1 MKSMKKLNISVKA
14 TIALFAI
21 LGLSLTSCETKQ
33 DVKTDIDQLR
43 NERSRLSAEIESLDI
58 SERAKKSEISDLE
71 EKLKVL
77 NIYKSGKTPKYILKM
92 HLKQSHFSLSIRKH
106 IKDAMNAI
114 DFEIP
119 VDKDFYN
126 SVSVG
131 TEIVDNFRTG
141 SFLLYGSFGDWEM
154 TVDGKEIR

>member
-1 MKSMKKLNISVKA
+1 MKSMKKINHSVKA

-33 DVKTDIDQLR
+33 DIKTDIDQLR
-43 NERSRLSAEIESLDI
+43 NERSRLSAEIESLND
-58 SERAKKSEISDLE
+58 SERTKRSEISDLD

-106 IKDAMNAI
+106 IKDAINAI

>member
-1 MKSMKKLNISVKA
+1 MKKINHSVKA

-33 DVKTDIDQLR
+33 DIKTDIDQLR
-43 NERSRLSAEIESLDI
+43 NERSRLSAEIESLND
-58 SERAKKSEISDLE
+58 SERTKRSEISDLD

-106 IKDAMNAI
+106 IKDAINAI